1 MGLTLVEPLADEEL
15 NPPGEIEIMVAPLV
29 VQLSVLEA
37 SELILVGLAVKDE
50 IEGTEPVPEE
60 EFDELPVL
68 PQLVRPVPAARMRI
82 RA

>member
-1 MGLTLVEPLADEEL
+1 VGLTLVEPLADEEL
-15 NPPGEIEIMVAPLV
+15 NPPGEIEIMVPPLV
-29 VQLSVLEA
+29 VQLSVLEPP
-37 SELILVGLAVKDE
+37 ELILVGLAVKDE

-60 EFDELPVL
+60 EFAELPVL